1 MEETWRSYNRE
12 EHRISN
18 TVPTSRY
25 DLKLE
30 LELREIEW
38 NCPEL
43 RGIGRKLNA
52 LETLQV
58 QDLWKGIYIF
68 LCKNLSFTYKNSGFL
83 ILVYLQPNVEHLWY
97 FKQWILL
104 DVII

>member
-1 MEETWRSYNRE
+1 MLGILRPCKFRSEAAVTDNDDSKLDLEIAKMEETWRSYNRE

-58 QDLWKGIYIF
+58 QDL
-68 LCKNLSFTYKNSGFL
+68 
-83 ILVYLQPNVEHLWY
+83 
-97 FKQWILL
+97 
-104 DVII
+104 

>member
-25 DLKLE
+25 NLRLE
-30 LELREIEW
+30 LELREIVWNCLELRRIVRNCVELAGIAW
-38 NCPEL
+38 NCVELSGIAQNCPEL
-43 RGIGRKLNA
+43 RGIGRNLNA

-58 QDLWKGIYIF
+58 QDL
-68 LCKNLSFTYKNSGFL
+68 
-83 ILVYLQPNVEHLWY
+83 
-97 FKQWILL
+97 
-104 DVII
+104 